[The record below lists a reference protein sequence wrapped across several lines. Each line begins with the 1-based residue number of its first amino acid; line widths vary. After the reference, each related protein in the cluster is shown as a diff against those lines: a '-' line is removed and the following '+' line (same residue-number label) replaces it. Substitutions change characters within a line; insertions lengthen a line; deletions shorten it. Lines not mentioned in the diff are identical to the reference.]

1 MACRGN
7 SSHEHVKVGVPKELK
22 PGERRVALVPEAVKK
37 LTGKGFDVVVE
48 RGAGEHANV
57 TDADYE
63 EAGAALG
70 TAAEAWAA
78 DAVLKVAAPEP
89 SESLRAGSLLIGFL
103 SPLTNADLVKRL
115 AEERVTS
122 FAMEAIPRTTRAQSM
137 DALSSQ
143 AVVAGY
149 RAALAGAQGLGKFFP
164 MLTTAA
170 GTVRPSRVLVLG
182 AGVAGLQA
190 IATAK
195 RLGAMVEAY
204 DVRPAVKEEVQ
215 SLGAKFVE
223 IEVKQEGEGTGSGE
237 YAKEVSA
244 DVQRRQ
250 QELLAERVAA
260 ADVVITTAAVP
271 GRPAPKLVSA
281 EMVRAMRPGSVVVD
295 LAAETG
301 GNCELTMPGTVTVTD
316 GVAIDG
322 TLNLPSQMPFH
333 ASLLYANNVVNL
345 LMHLAPEGEPAL
357 DFDDEITAGA
367 AVTHDGRIV
376 NERVAEAVGV
386 PAATG
391 GTQ

>member
-1 MACRGN
+1 
-7 SSHEHVKVGVPKELK
+7 VKVGVPKEVK

-37 LTGKGFDVVVE
+37 LRDKGFDVVVE
-48 RGAGEHANV
+48 RGAGEHANL
-57 TDADYE
+57 TDAEYE
-63 EAGAALG
+63 EGGATLG
-70 TAAEAWAA
+70 TATDAWAA
-78 DAVLKVAAPEP
+78 DVVLKVAPPEP
-89 SESLRAGSLLIGFL
+89 AETPAEGRLLIGFL
-103 SPLTNADLVKRL
+103 SPLTNPELVKRL
-115 AEERVTS
+115 AEARVTS

-170 GTVRPSRVLVLG
+170 GTVKPARVLVLG

-195 RLGAMVEAY
+195 RLGAVVEAY

-215 SLGAKFVE
+215 SLGAKFVQ
-223 IEVKQEGEGTGSGE
+223 IEVQQEGEGSGSGE

-281 EMVRAMRPGSVVVD
+281 EMVGAMRPGSVVVD

-301 GNCELTMPGTVTVTD
+301 GNCELTAPGAVVVRD
-316 GVAIDG
+316 GVTIDG

-333 ASLLYANNVVNL
+333 SSLLYGNNVVNL
-345 LMHLAPEGEPAL
+345 LTHLAPEGELAL

-367 AVTHDGRIV
+367 AVTHDGQIV
-376 NERVAEAVGV
+376 NDRVREAVGA
-386 PAATG
+386 PA
-391 GTQ
+391 

>member
-1 MACRGN
+1 
-7 SSHEHVKVGVPKELK
+7 VKVGVPKELK

-37 LTGKGFDVVVE
+37 LKDKGFDVVVE
-48 RGAGEHANV
+48 RGAGEHANLS
-57 TDADYE
+57 DADYE
-63 EAGAALG
+63 QAGAQLG
-70 TAAEAWAA
+70 TATDAWAA
-78 DAVLKVAAPEP
+78 DAVLKVAPPEP
-89 SESLRAGSLLIGFL
+89 SESPREGALLIGFL
-103 SPLTNADLVKRL
+103 SPLTNTELVARL
-115 AEERVTS
+115 ADARVTS

-149 RAALAGAQGLGKFFP
+149 RAALAGAEGLGKFFP

-170 GTVRPSRVLVLG
+170 GTVRPARVLVLG

-215 SLGAKFVE
+215 SLGAKFVQ
-223 IEVKQEGEGTGSGE
+223 IEVQQEGDGTASGE

-301 GNCELTMPGTVTVTD
+301 GNCELTAPGTVTVRD
-316 GVAIDG
+316 GVTIDA
-322 TLNLPSQMPFH
+322 TLNLPSQMPLH
-333 ASLLYANNVVNL
+333 ASHLYANNVVNL
-345 LMHLAPEGEPAL
+345 LTHLAPEGEPAL
-357 DFDDEITAGA
+357 DFEDEITAGA

-376 NERVAEAVGV
+376 NERVAEAVGA
-386 PAATG
+386 PAPAG
-391 GTQ
+391 GTR